1 MRITYI
7 SNIIMNLIEK
17 LQQAL
22 AGQDFQDK
30 WRRDK
35 SIFWKI
41 FEAKFCDLN
50 IDEEYKYNLAYL
62 ITHDYGESSA
72 VSDSYLRNK
81 LPCKILNK
89 EQSLNLGDYVSK
101 SETNKAGAIE
111 KHEKLRSAAKPSK
124 EDHTTSKGIL
134 VNSRLIHP
142 VHVIDKNAQL
152 LTKGE
157 SNNHVLSFG
166 KLECEAKRPVPLS
179 TRKHKPTPILSKS
192 PTFHC
197 ACTYISELGPK
208 HSCKQ
213 PTQNASITNGL
224 PTSLVHRDSGFSL
237 YKTKLIESSRFVR
250 QTTKEISHHENSVE
264 TIQMHEA
271 SIDETHIPPVASRIK
286 EFTTIG
292 NSCLSTSQ
300 RANYPRAS
308 KANDSAPSHPRNRL
322 QPELQRSATYNG
334 GRYLVVNSE
343 KKCVDCCDTCHKR
356 VYPMDRVSIGE
367 RAYHKSCFR
376 CVICQRT
383 LLPGNFASLD
393 GTVLCK
399 PHYIEQFRRRGR
411 YELRNSN
418 DSNSSINTS
427 SAPERVTQNGESQPT
442 RLPKNE
448 LPLDAASAVTRKQD
462 TSQKPKLQSAGRV
475 DKPSSRISLKTH

>member
-308 KANDSAPSHPRNRL
+308 KANDSAPS
-322 QPELQRSATYNG
+322 
-334 GRYLVVNSE
+334 
-343 KKCVDCCDTCHKR
+343 KCVDCCDTCHKR

-448 LPLDAASAVTRKQD
+448 LPLDAD